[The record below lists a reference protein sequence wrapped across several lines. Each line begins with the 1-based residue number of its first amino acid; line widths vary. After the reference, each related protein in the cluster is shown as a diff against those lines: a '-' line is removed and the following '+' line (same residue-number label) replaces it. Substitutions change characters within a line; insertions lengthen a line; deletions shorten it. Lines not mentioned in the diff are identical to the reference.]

1 MPFLPRWAPP
11 ALAFLLLTAGAPV
24 FGAESLCQANGFGAG
39 DRSAEITLTAADFY
53 DPYGEEM
60 RTFVDTGS
68 LGAVTAEIVSARP
81 HDIVR
86 SFSAVAARSRLS
98 PYFGED
104 LKGINVTVS
113 LHRSRTPPV
122 VRLRLTQACA
132 RYLRDTFL
140 YY

>member
-11 ALAFLLLTAGAPV
+11 ALALLLAAAAPAL
-24 FGAESLCQANGFGAG
+24 GSEGLCRANGFGAAA
-39 DRSAEITLTAADFY
+39 RSAVITLTSNDFY

-68 LGAVTAEIVSARP
+68 LGAVEAELVSTNPRNVVA
-81 HDIVR
+81 

-104 LKGINVTVS
+104 LKGVDITVS
-113 LHRSRTPPV
+113 LYRSRTPPV
-122 VRLRLTQACA
+122 VRLRLTQDCA
-132 RYLRDTFL
+132 EYLRDTFL